1 LIFSQPFFC
10 RGVNIV
16 NFITLAFSNL
26 NFALKQQF
34 ARQKQDKPQKQRIF
48 EQSTHFQSDKY
59 QPGQTLAS
67 R

>member
-1 LIFSQPFFC
+1 
-10 RGVNIV
+10 
-16 NFITLAFSNL
+16 L